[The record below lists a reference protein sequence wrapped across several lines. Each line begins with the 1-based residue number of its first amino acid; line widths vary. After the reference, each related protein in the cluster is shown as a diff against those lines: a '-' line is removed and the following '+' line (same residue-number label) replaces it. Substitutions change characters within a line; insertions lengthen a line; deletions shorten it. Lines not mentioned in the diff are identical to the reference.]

1 MMKTLA
7 PLVVGVDGSD
17 SGLTATDW
25 AADEAVRLALP
36 LRIVYASFWERYEGA
51 VPAWSL
57 DRPSGQILAE
67 NIVGVCAERVRR
79 RTPSLQVTTDIAAED
94 AASALLREGRT
105 ADAVVVG
112 SRGRGELADL
122 LLGSVALVVA
132 ARSSGPVIVVRGD
145 RHALEARHG
154 RVLLGIG
161 PYDVDSPAVRF
172 AFREAAARDAELDV
186 VCTWRRSPHEPVDHV
201 VLPGEATRDH
211 EERAKTLLDKAV
223 ETAAREHPQVR
234 LCRTTLEGTARKVL
248 TERSAAADLLIVGAR
263 RPGSLI
269 GMELGRVAHRALHHA
284 LCPVAVVPQH
294 HGAPAQA
301 APWPK
306 G

>member
-1 MMKTLA
+1 MMKTPA

-17 SGLTATDW
+17 SSLTATDW
-25 AADEAVRLALP
+25 AADAAVRLALP

-67 NIVGVCAERVRR
+67 NIVGVCTERVRR
-79 RTPSLQVTTDIAAED
+79 RTPGLQVTTDITAED

-132 ARSSGPVIVVRGD
+132 ARSSGPVVVVRGD

-186 VCTWRRSPHEPVDHV
+186 VCTWRRSPHEPVDHM
-201 VLPGEATRDH
+201 VLPGDATRDH

-234 LCRTTLEGTARKVL
+234 LRRTALEGNARKVL
-248 TERSAAADLLIVGAR
+248 TERAAAADLLIVGAR

-301 APWPK
+301 AP
-306 G
+306 

>member
-17 SGLTATDW
+17 SSLTATDW

-51 VPAWSL
+51 VPAWSP
-57 DRPSGQILAE
+57 DRPSEQVLAE
-67 NIVGVCAERVRR
+67 NIVAVGAERVRR
-79 RTPSLQVTTDIAAED
+79 RTPGLQVTTDITAED

-145 RHALEARHG
+145 QHALEARRG
-154 RVLLGIG
+154 RILLGIG

-186 VCTWRRSPHEPVDHV
+186 VCTWRRSPHEPVDHMV
-201 VLPGEATRDH
+201 MPGDAPRDH
-211 EERAKTLLDKAV
+211 EGLAKTLLDRAV

-234 LCRTTLEGTARKVL
+234 LRRTTLEGTARKVL

-263 RPGSLI
+263 RPGGPI

-294 HGAPAQA
+294 HGAPARPTTGA
-301 APWPK
+301 
-306 G
+306 